1 MTTRFAARSYVPGVT
16 VQMWWV
22 TWEQVMDP
30 VLSKQLAQ
38 LEALGDTFTGPAD
51 VLPLAGLRPVTLA
64 VNAAEIIN
72 GLEEGNA
79 VVLDPEFDIDDS
91 PATDAEVGVWTL
103 NVPASFYEQA
113 EAKGRV
119 SKLVSMGNIAAL
131 VLCEIPAEAH
141 ETPKEGH
148 CCTNVDGTH
157 EVGCTCA
164 CHAAIGY
171 NSDGSVRYA
180 DDRIW
185 Y

>member
-30 VLSKQLAQ
+30 ALSKQLAQ
-38 LEALGDTFTGPAD
+38 LEALGDTYIGPAD

-91 PATDAEVGVWTL
+91 PDTDAEVGVWTL
-103 NVPASFYEQA
+103 NVPDRLYE
-113 EAKGRV
+113 EAHALGRV
-119 SKLVSMGNIAAL
+119 SKLVAMGDMAAL
-131 VLCEIPAEAH
+131 ILCEVPSDH
-141 ETPKEGH
+141 
-148 CCTNVDGTH
+148 VQLGTH
-157 EVGCTCA
+157 
-164 CHAAIGY
+164 
-171 NSDGSVRYA
+171 SDGSPCYD
-180 DDRIW
+180 DDRIC

>member
-1 MTTRFAARSYVPGVT
+1 MTTRFAARSYVPGAT

-30 VLSKQLAQ
+30 ALSKHRVE

-51 VLPLAGLRPVTLA
+51 VLPLDELQPVIDTLSA
-64 VNAAEIIN
+64 MEIVNQ
-72 GLEEGNA
+72 LELGNA
-79 VVLDPEFDIDDS
+79 VILDPSFDIDNGPSADQ
-91 PATDAEVGVWTL
+91 EVGVWTL